1 MSFMDNFSAVKGIA
15 ANKAKNLAYS
25 AKTSAAIENEKHKL
39 DRAYRD
45 LGEMYYK
52 KYLDQTDP
60 EFQDVVSR
68 IQASEE
74 VIDNERTKKREHDD
88 QSEKEMEMIRSD
100 LQKNLEKKHAAEDP
114 MDFDAG
120 VQTQTDT
127 QRSPETAA
135 PAESVNKEAQKEE
148 AAAPAEPE
156 AEKSNTG
163 RRILDI

>member
-1 MSFMDNFSAVKGIA
+1 MDNFSAVKGIA

-88 QSEKEMEMIRSD
+88 QSEKEEAIRRLREWASVRAVSAS
-100 LQKNLEKKHAAEDP
+100 AAEDLENY
-114 MDFDAG
+114 
-120 VQTQTDT
+120 
-127 QRSPETAA
+127 RTAA
-135 PAESVNKEAQKEE
+135 VQETLPT
-148 AAAPAEPE
+148 PE
-156 AEKSNTG
+156 ADINGSRGG
-163 RRILDI
+163 RRLDFTS